1 MIRYISQRNYSYL
14 TDNIEKSRNRGVYM
28 QLLMIFSLLCMTAL
42 FVFTA
47 FRLNEPETQ
56 PVRVKKNQR

>member
-1 MIRYISQRNYSYL
+1 
-14 TDNIEKSRNRGVYM
+14 M

-47 FRLNEPETQ
+47 FRLNEPEAQ

>member
-1 MIRYISQRNYSYL
+1 MIRYTSKLNYSYL
-14 TDNIEKSRNRGVYM
+14 TGNMKKSRNRGALM

-47 FRLNEPETQ
+47 FRLNEPEAQ
-56 PVRVKKNQR
+56 PVRIKKNER

>member
-1 MIRYISQRNYSYL
+1 
-14 TDNIEKSRNRGVYM
+14 M

-47 FRLNEPETQ
+47 FRLNEPEAQ
-56 PVRVKKNQR
+56 PVRIKKNER

>member
-1 MIRYISQRNYSYL
+1 
-14 TDNIEKSRNRGVYM
+14 M

-47 FRLNEPETQ
+47 FRLNEPEAQKESTLTILLCSFGLSK
-56 PVRVKKNQR
+56 VFFRKIETTHTL